1 MTDLFAIGASSHMIR
16 DASRNNSMVSFCF
29 EKPQK
34 SMSLG
39 FNGKTNR
46 ECVVR
51 PPGSIAAATLDV
63 AVANAIK
70 RLDLICA
77 SNAR

>member
-1 MTDLFAIGASSHMIR
+1 MIR
-16 DASRNNSMVSFCF
+16 NASRRNSKVSSCF

-34 SMSLG
+34 SISLG

-51 PPGSIAAATLDV
+51 PPGSIAAATPDIDV
-63 AVANAIK
+63 VNAIK
-70 RLDLICA
+70 RLDLTYA
-77 SNAR
+77 SNVR